1 MNLDV
6 NSGLIV
12 NNTKEIGELIKKAR
26 NSAGFKQVDVAGI
39 FGSGNRFIV
48 DAESGKETIQ
58 AQKLI
63 DLLGLL
69 GLEVIIRKK
78 S

>member
-1 MNLDV
+1 MSDTIFKNEAV
-6 NSGLIV
+6 VSS
-12 NNTKEIGELIKKAR
+12 TKEIGLLIRQVRK
-26 NSAGFKQVDVAGI
+26 NVGFKQLDLAGM

-48 DAESGKETIQ
+48 DAEKGKESIQ

-69 GLEVIIRKK
+69 GLEVVIRKK
-78 S
+78 

>member
-1 MNLDV
+1 MSDSIFENKAV
-6 NSGLIV
+6 VSS
-12 NNTKEIGELIKKAR
+12 TREIGLLIRQVR
-26 NSAGFKQVDVAGI
+26 NEVGFKQLELAGM

-48 DAESGKETIQ
+48 DAEKGKESIQ

-69 GLEVIIRKK
+69 GLEVVIRKK
-78 S
+78 

>member
-1 MNLDV
+1 MSDSIFENEAV
-6 NSGLIV
+6 VSS
-12 NNTKEIGELIKKAR
+12 TREIGLLIRQVR
-26 NSAGFKQVDVAGI
+26 NEVGFKQLELAGM

-48 DAESGKETIQ
+48 DAEKGKESIQ

-69 GLEVIIRKK
+69 GLEVVIRKK
-78 S
+78 

>member
-1 MNLDV
+1 MS
-6 NSGLIV
+6 NSIFENEAV
-12 NNTKEIGELIKKAR
+12 VSSTREIGLLIRQVR
-26 NSAGFKQVDVAGI
+26 NEVGFKQLELAGM

-48 DAESGKETIQ
+48 DAEKGKESIQ

-69 GLEVIIRKK
+69 GLEVVIRKK
-78 S
+78 

>member
-1 MNLDV
+1 MSDSIFENETV
-6 NSGLIV
+6 VSS
-12 NNTKEIGELIKKAR
+12 TREIGLLIRQVR
-26 NSAGFKQVDVAGI
+26 NEVGFKQLELAGM

-48 DAESGKETIQ
+48 DAEKGKESIQ

-69 GLEVIIRKK
+69 GLEVVIRKK
-78 S
+78 

>member
-1 MNLDV
+1 MCIRD
-6 NSGLIV
+6 
-12 NNTKEIGELIKKAR
+12 R
-26 NSAGFKQVDVAGI
+26 NEVGFKQLELAGM

-48 DAESGKETIQ
+48 DAEKGKESIQ

-69 GLEVIIRKK
+69 GLEVVIRKK
-78 S
+78 